1 MTASQQTETIKF
13 LNRKLRQGAYKIND
27 HKPRPNIILITVDMI
42 SPDCYHPSRELSRVI
57 HTPNLDSI
65 AQSGTRFDNAFT
77 ASPLCGPARASLF
90 TGMHPPYLSNGERA
104 PSGTIVDLEP
114 SDIIFQDYLK
124 AEGYVLK
131 HVGKCHVGVE
141 KFIGTF
147 GENLHA
153 WDRWGPPVMD
163 DDRYLDYIDAMGIKE
178 PVYKKELHGL
188 QSNRIDKGNSFGG
201 WIEQVDG
208 SPFPLEAHYST
219 FLSELAIKQIKAA
232 QRQAPNK
239 PFFSQIDFFDP
250 HQPFSIPDGL
260 EERYKLIRQAITPP
274 ASFIRLIEN
283 NESPD
288 NSIYRL
294 YQKYW
299 GIYDTETLIDYIAG
313 HLLQVEVVD
322 YGIGKIIQ
330 YLQANGLWDE
340 TAIIFTADH
349 GEMNGRLGMADK
361 GAYFQP
367 DIFAVPLYIKP
378 PANSPA
384 PLKTSNELVSSLDIA
399 PTILAYANM
408 EKPAFMEGCD
418 LFPVMLGDKRK
429 TLKQVYQ
436 LGIHVGANLGIG
448 FQTEIDGIQW
458 FYGYNAATGYQELYQ
473 LTLDDQI
480 NRFYLQETSHIR
492 QVVIQEA
499 AELFSSDPRWFGY
512 WASYRLH
519 NMEYLPVQSGTDMQM
534 LKPIE
539 R

>member
-1 MTASQQTETIKF
+1 MTSSQQSGTTKF
-13 LNRKLRQGAYKIND
+13 LNRKLRQGAYQSNSD
-27 HKPRPNIILITVDMI
+27 KPRPNILFITVDMI
-42 SPDCYHPSRELSRVI
+42 SPDCYHPSRALSKVI
-57 HTPNLDSI
+57 HTPNLAAI
-65 AQSGTRFDNAFT
+65 ADAGTRFDRAFT

-188 QSNRIDKGNSFGG
+188 QSNRTDKGNSFGG
-201 WIEQVDG
+201 WIEQADG
-208 SPFPLEAHYST
+208 KPFPLDAHYST
-219 FLSELAIKQIKAA
+219 FLSELTIKQMKAA
-232 QRQAPNK
+232 QRQEPNK

-250 HQPFSIPDGL
+250 HQPFSIPDGFDD
-260 EERYKLIRQAITPP
+260 RYQAIRQAITPP
-274 ASFIRLIEN
+274 PSFTRLIEHD
-283 NESPD
+283 ELPD

-299 GIYDTETLIDYIAG
+299 GIYDTEVLIDYIAG
-313 HLLQVEVVD
+313 HLLQVEVID

-330 YLQANGLWDE
+330 YLKVADLWDH

-378 PANSPA
+378 PASVS
-384 PLKTSNELVSSLDIA
+384 PLKESDTLVSSLDIA
-399 PTILAYANM
+399 PTILAYANI
-408 EKPAFMEGCD
+408 EKPEFMEGCD
-418 LFPVMLGDKRK
+418 LYPVTLGYERQP
-429 TLKQVYQ
+429 LKQIYQ
-436 LGIHVGANLGIG
+436 LGIHVGANLGVG
-448 FQTEIDGIQW
+448 FQTEINGVHW
-458 FYGYNAATGYQELYQ
+458 FYGYNAATGYQELYH
-473 LTLDDQI
+473 LELDDQI
-480 NRFYLQETSHIR
+480 NRFYFEENDHIR
-492 QVVIQEA
+492 QLIIEEA
-499 AELFSSDPRWFGY
+499 AELLSSDPRWFGY

-519 NMEYLPVQSGTDMQM
+519 NMEYLPVQNGTDMQM